1 MKSNRRD
8 FLKLTAMTG
17 IGLANAGF
25 MPVFVFN
32 QKSKRTTN
40 KVIVDNAVAKLQD
53 GRVVSTPFW
62 RVESG
67 VEGPSLL
74 LIAAQH
80 GNEMQGAE
88 VAKRLQE
95 ICVTKLIAG
104 SVWLLPM
111 ANILAIRSRRH
122 SFDLGPEQNSRMS
135 EGLNNMQQTWPGDP
149 EGNDTERLAYS
160 IDKAVVSHCSHAVD
174 MHCWEHVKAAET
186 LIENDNEVS
195 MAMGRVTT
203 TRFVSYRKGSVPEV
217 NKMMI
222 RQLIRKRGGS
232 SIVMELSGQFQMQ
245 ERQVLTGLSSMINIA
260 KLLHMIEGPPELIK
274 GPRVVHSPEN
284 SHEVPAPGTGIFMP
298 GMQKDGTTTLIPGDP
313 VEKGQI
319 LGHIIREEDLENIP
333 VVAQVSGY
341 LWQFGLCHWNMCD
354 ASLPALHPYT
364 EEGEIIS
371 VIVST

>member
-1 MKSNRRD
+1 
-8 FLKLTAMTG
+8 MTG
-17 IGLANAGF
+17 IGLANGGIIPALNL
-25 MPVFVFN
+25 N
-32 QKSKRTTN
+32 QKSRRSHN
-40 KVIVDNAVAKLQD
+40 KLVIDKTEAKLQD

-67 VEGPSLL
+67 VKGPSLL

-80 GNEMQGAE
+80 GNEVQGAE
-88 VAKRLQE
+88 VAKRFQE

-135 EGLNNMQQTWPGDP
+135 EGLNNMQQTWPGNP

-186 LIENDNEVS
+186 LIENDNEMS

-222 RQLIRKRGGS
+222 RQLMRKRGGS

-245 ERQVLTGLSSMINIA
+245 EKQVLIGLSSMINIA
-260 KLLHMIEGPPELIK
+260 ILLHMMEGAPELIK
-274 GPRVVHSPEN
+274 GPRVVHSPDN
-284 SHEVPAPGTGIFMP
+284 SHEVPSPATGIFMP
-298 GMQKDGTTTLIPGDP
+298 GMRKDGTTVLIPGDP
-313 VEKGQI
+313 VEKGQV
-319 LGHIIREEDLENIP
+319 LGHIIRETDLENIP

-371 VIVST
+371 VIVSA